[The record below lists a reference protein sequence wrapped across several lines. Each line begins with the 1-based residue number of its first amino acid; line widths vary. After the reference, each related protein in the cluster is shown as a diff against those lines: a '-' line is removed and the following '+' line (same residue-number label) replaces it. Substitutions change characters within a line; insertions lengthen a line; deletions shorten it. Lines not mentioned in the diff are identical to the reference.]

1 MSQTKAKAVKDR
13 LKLAVNRAY
22 ETVAK
27 AIFGL
32 DPRSEATSHV
42 VLNYNSKASFRYS
55 LSSLEYKYVE

>member
-32 DPRSEATSHV
+32 DPHHAHDAAIQSRLIQRLPVRSESV
-42 VLNYNSKASFRYS
+42 
-55 LSSLEYKYVE
+55 